1 MPNNNDDKSR
11 MGADPTAHICERL
24 FHNHVKKIVA
34 VHDLSG
40 VGRVS
45 LMAVI
50 PILST
55 MGFQVCPLPTAI
67 LSTHTQYP
75 VYSFLDL
82 TDEMRRIICKW
93 KQLGVRFDA
102 FYSGYL
108 GSPRQVQI
116 VEDFIQ
122 KFRRP
127 SDLVVVDP
135 VMVSTSGCALMQ
147 PDALAVMKEQLL
159 SMADLVTPNL
169 PEAWTLAGTETSVD
183 DAAQSILRLG
193 VKALLIKGGHAEGK
207 AKTDY
212 LYIYKGGGVKR
223 VELSAET
230 VDTVN
235 THGTG
240 CTLSSAIAAFAALG
254 CGLEEAVRR
263 AKDYLTEALKAGKDV
278 RVGGGHG
285 PVCHFVKP
293 TSRQAYEPTSLLKI
307 VADDLTNHIV
317 SSSAGDLSA
326 VRLQFITH
334 FTEKYSYLDSA
345 MMALEGGCRWI
356 QLRMKDAGE
365 AEIERVARLVLPEC
379 RRRGAVFV
387 IDDHV
392 ELALRVGADGVHLG
406 KNDMPVD
413 EARRMA
419 GEFFGKQ
426 AVSDK
431 QSVASRQADERQ
443 GQSPC
448 LLVSDCSSAENF
460 IIGGTANTFE
470 DVQRLAAQGADYIGC
485 GPFRFTTTKKNLA
498 PMLGIDGYRN
508 ILSQMK
514 EHGIEL
520 PLVAI
525 GGITSD
531 DIPLL
536 MAAGV
541 SGIALSGSI
550 LRAESPVEEMKK
562 VIEKLRIES

>member
-1 MPNNNDDKSR
+1 MKRYITALTIAGSDPSGGAGMQADLKTFSALGVYGATAVTAVTVQNTEGVKYVHKLPAQVVYDQIVTVMEDVTVDAVKIGMVNDAETLR
-11 MGADPTAHICERL
+11 A
-24 FHNHVKKIVA
+24 IVRALA
-34 VHDLSG
+34 VHK
-40 VGRVS
+40 
-45 LMAVI
+45 
-50 PILST
+50 PK
-55 MGFQVCPLPTAI
+55 
-67 LSTHTQYP
+67 
-75 VYSFLDL
+75 FL
-82 TDEMRRIICKW
+82 
-93 KQLGVRFDA
+93 
-102 FYSGYL
+102 
-108 GSPRQVQI
+108 
-116 VEDFIQ
+116 
-122 KFRRP
+122 
-127 SDLVVVDP
+127 VVDP